1 VAGRRIAVW
10 LAALSLS
17 ARLFGAAAGDGMR
30 SLLGIERRALSGE
43 TRRLADLSRR
53 LDATMNDLSAASRAL
68 ADAAGRSDS
77 ALAAASDA
85 FTRALASINAAAFD
99 QRLSLE
105 RIRLLRERV
114 GDLEREAAAG
124 RPEQEDPLTGDW
136 RIRVDPG
143 AQEGDLHLSLDG
155 TIVTGSYSLQG
166 GFSGSVRGTF
176 VGDRVKID
184 RIDSRL
190 GFLAVYYGRLMPD
203 GVTITGT
210 WEGTELNNA
219 GPTSGTWTA
228 ERKPEPEEAP

>member
-10 LAALSLS
+10 LAALSVS
-17 ARLFGAAAGDGMR
+17 ASLFGAAAGDGIR
-30 SLLGIERRALSGE
+30 SLLGIERRALTAE

-53 LDATMNDLSAASRAL
+53 LDSAVNDLTAASRAL

-77 ALAAASDA
+77 ALATASDA
-85 FTRALASINAAAFD
+85 FTRALASVDAAAFD
-99 QRLSLE
+99 QRLCLE

-114 GDLEREAAAG
+114 GDLERESAAG
-124 RPEQEDPLTGDW
+124 RSEQEDPLSGDW

-143 AQEGDLHLSLDG
+143 AQEGDLHFSLDG

-166 GFSGSVRGTF
+166 GFTGSVRGTF

-228 ERKPEPEEAP
+228 ERKPEPEEEP

>member
-1 VAGRRIAVW
+1 MAGRRIAAG

-17 ARLFGAAAGDGMR
+17 AGLFGAAAGDGMR
-30 SLLGIERRALSGE
+30 SLLGIERRALAGE

-53 LDATMNDLSAASRAL
+53 LDSAANDLTAASRGL

-85 FTRALASINAAAFD
+85 FTRALASVNAAAFD

-124 RPEQEDPLTGDW
+124 RTEQEDPLTGDW

-155 TIVTGSYSLQG
+155 TIVTGSYSLEG
-166 GFSGSVRGTF
+166 GFTGSVRGTF
-176 VGDRVKID
+176 VGDTVKID

-228 ERKPEPEEAP
+228 ARKPEPEEAP

>member
-1 VAGRRIAVW
+1 MSG
-10 LAALSLS
+10 ALS
-17 ARLFGAAAGDGMR
+17 GAAKNDGLK
-30 SLLGIERRALSGE
+30 SLLAIERRTLSGE

-53 LDATMNDLSAASRAL
+53 LDSALNDLSTASRGL
-68 ADAAGRSDS
+68 AEAAGRSDA

-85 FTRALASINAAAFD
+85 FSRALASVDAAAFD

-114 GDLEREAAAG
+114 GDLEREAAGG
-124 RPEQEDPLTGDW
+124 RAEREDPLSGDW
-136 RIRVDPG
+136 SIRIDPG

-155 TIVTGSYSLQG
+155 TIVTGNYSLQG
-166 GFSGSVRGTF
+166 GFTGSVRGTF
-176 VGDRVKID
+176 VGDRVKFD

-190 GFLAVYYGRLMPD
+190 GFLAVYFGRLMPD
-203 GVTITGT
+203 GVSVTGT

-228 ERKPEPEEAP
+228 AKKPETEEEP